1 MPAGADPLANVGTPV
16 GAPPPSPVASGASDP
31 LASIGTAVGAPAAA
45 ATTPPDIT
53 ANPKGEG
60 VYQMKG
66 PKGAVGIPYSNVE
79 TAKQQGLNFA
89 NPNEMDR
96 YGEDW
101 QADPARPHDAAESFG
116 HDFIGTAR
124 QHAGAILG
132 MLPRMVMQGHTPE
145 SITAMAA
152 QHPEILAK
160 EGVTPEQLHTQLKQ
174 VADMKDAAANLQHTP
189 DYGGFGGW
197 AGSTGENLAEFMGID
212 GLSKLAVLPEAV
224 EGAKAA
230 SQADKLAAAS
240 KVAKTLTDPAN
251 AKIAKLAALGLRT
264 LKAAAQTGA
273 VSGTQ
278 SFLDTGGDLGETAKG
293 AAVGAAAGG
302 GGEVL
307 GGAFD
312 ALRGGTATE
321 DAAAAAHEGAPAV
334 QAERTAA
341 MSAERQA
348 TAQGG
353 VKNVVSK
360 ATGDALDRFNAAGA
374 KVPGFTP
381 VDVDPASLR
390 TFGEASQQV
399 KDAARPIYQKLN
411 ASNAYDG
418 KLQELQDAYSNA
430 MNGPDVDYK
439 AADEAETGIDDLLQ
453 NKPAGVHP
461 DEMAAAKM
469 AWRDSKVLDK
479 LHAATEGAF
488 NGISE
493 DRAAAEGTG
502 ARLLKPGNAQGG
514 SLQQRLGVVMS
525 TPAKAK
531 EVYRVIGEEGVANLD
546 RASQLVSNPELAKA
560 TQTIA
565 DEVAKQFPAP
575 ARASKGVVALTGAGA
590 GAAVGAGVG
599 HMLGGGLG
607 AEVGGSVGAGAGA
620 ALADGTR
627 MVMRKMVM
635 SPRVGQLM
643 DYAVRN
649 NVTPRIAA
657 GIIAAEIRR
666 EDGQQTPTPAQ

>member
-66 PKGAVGIPYSNVE
+66 ATGAVGIPYSNVE

-145 SITAMAA
+145 SITTMAT

-224 EGAKAA
+224 EGAKAV

-251 AKIAKLAALGLRT
+251 AKIAKLAALGMRT
-264 LKAAAQTGA
+264 LKAAGQTGA

-278 SFLDTGGDLGETAKG
+278 SFLDTGGDLGEAAKG
-293 AAVGAAAGG
+293 AAVGTAAGGAGEAIGGLFDAAKESATAAAG
-302 GGEVL
+302 
-307 GGAFD
+307 AQD
-312 ALRGGTATE
+312 
-321 DAAAAAHEGAPAV
+321 
-334 QAERTAA
+334 
-341 MSAERQA
+341 
-348 TAQGG
+348 TAQGAIKD
-353 VKNVVSK
+353 VAKQ
-360 ATGDALDRFNAAGA
+360 ATSNAIDRFNSALA
-374 KVPGFTP
+374 KVPGAQR
-381 VDVDPASLR
+381 VVLDPASLNS
-390 TFGEASQQV
+390 FGEGAETV
-399 KDAARPIYQKLN
+399 KNAAKPIYQRMDAVEGYN
-411 ASNAYDG
+411 G
-418 KLQELQDAYSNA
+418 KLGKLQDAYHTA

-439 AADEAETGIDDLLQ
+439 AADAAEKGIDDLLQ
-453 NKPAGVHP
+453 NKPVGVST
-461 DEMAAAKM
+461 DEMSAAKM
-469 AWRDSKVLDK
+469 AWRDSKVMDK
-479 LHAATEGAF
+479 VHAATEGAF
-488 NGISE
+488 NGIPE
-493 DRAAAEGTG
+493 EIAAEPGT
-502 ARLLKPGNAQGG
+502 ADRTLKGDT
-514 SLQQRLGVVMS
+514 LQTRLGKVMAS
-525 TPAKAK
+525 PARAK
-531 EVYRVIGEEGVANLD
+531 EVYRVIGKDGVTNLYQMANLVSKP
-546 RASQLVSNPELAKA
+546 ATAKSTMLLAGLVGSALG
-560 TQTIA
+560 
-565 DEVAKQFPAP
+565 
-575 ARASKGVVALTGAGA
+575 GVVGHVAAGVGGAEAGSLLGGGA
-590 GAAVGAGVG
+590 GAAAT
-599 HMLGGGLG
+599 
-607 AEVGGSVGAGAGA
+607 
-620 ALADGTR
+620 DGTR

-643 DYAVRN
+643 NYAVRN

-666 EDGQQTPTPAQ
+666 EDGQQAPQPAQ